1 MLESWTGLGFKGCAL
16 QLSEKNNKWLVY
28 VRFSLAQ
35 GHVAINGHNIH
46 EIYLVQ
52 ISNKEI
58 DGEVFVQAT

>member
-1 MLESWTGLGFKGCAL
+1 MLESWLGVEGCAL
-16 QLSEKNNKWLVY
+16 QLSEKNKWLVY

-35 GHVAINGHNIH
+35 GHVAINGYNIH